1 MIRDRQKLEQQKSNN
16 NYYNDI
22 IVLAIPRRG
31 VVIGDVISNI
41 LHAKLDIVVSR
52 KIGAL
57 DNLELAIGVVMPDGS
72 YFLNEPFLYCS
83 CKLFSSIYS
92 IFK

>member
-41 LHAKLDIVVSR
+41 LHAKLGIVVSR

-57 DNLELAIGVVMPDGS
+57 DNLNLQ
-72 YFLNEPFLYCS
+72 
-83 CKLFSSIYS
+83 
-92 IFK
+92 